1 MSTTG
6 QQQIQKNE
14 TNQSVN
20 MFGNE
25 RAKTAKLAA
34 NEEEMKR
41 TRVLMDKISGKHN
54 IDQRFLSRPET
65 GKS

>member
-1 MSTTG
+1 
-6 QQQIQKNE
+6 
-14 TNQSVN
+14 

-25 RAKTAKLAA
+25 RAKTAKLTG

-54 IDQRFLSRPET
+54 IDPKFLSRPET